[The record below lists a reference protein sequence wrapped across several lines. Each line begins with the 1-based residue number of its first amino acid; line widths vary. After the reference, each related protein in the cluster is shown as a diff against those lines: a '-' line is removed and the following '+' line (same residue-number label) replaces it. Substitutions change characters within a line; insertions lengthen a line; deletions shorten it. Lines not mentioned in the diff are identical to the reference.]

1 MSRPTGNRH
10 RVAATGAVPAPP
22 TRVYQL
28 LADYRGEHPRIIPP
42 RWLDGLEVERGG
54 VGAGTL
60 IRFRLRLLG
69 LTRQMRAEVSEPEP
83 GRVLAET
90 DLSSDG
96 VTSFTVDPGPGGGT
110 TLTIAIDFSTRG
122 GVAGAVERWVVSRL
136 LHPILEAEVAQ
147 VAAYVREHPVAPSTV
162 RTTT

>member
-10 RVAATGAVPAPP
+10 RVAASGAVPAPP
-22 TRVYQL
+22 PRVYQL

-42 RWLDGLEVERGG
+42 RYLDGLEVERGG

-90 DLSSDG
+90 DPSNGG
-96 VTSFTVDPGPGGGT
+96 VTSFTVDPGPDGGT

-122 GVAGAVERWVVSRL
+122 GVAGAVERWVVPRL
-136 LHPILEAEVAQ
+136 LRPILEAEVAQ
-147 VAAYVREHPVAPSTV
+147 VAAYVREHPVAPP
-162 RTTT
+162 RA

>member
-22 TRVYQL
+22 SRVYQL

-42 RWLDGLEVERGG
+42 RYLDGLEVERGG

-69 LTRQMRAEVSEPEP
+69 LTRHMRAEVSEPEP

-110 TLTIAIDFSTRG
+110 TLTIAIDFSTRAG
-122 GVAGAVERWVVSRL
+122 IAGAVERWVVPRL
-136 LHPILEAEVAQ
+136 LRPILEAEVAQ
-147 VAAYVREHPVAPSTV
+147 VAAYVREHPVAPSTA
-162 RTTT
+162 